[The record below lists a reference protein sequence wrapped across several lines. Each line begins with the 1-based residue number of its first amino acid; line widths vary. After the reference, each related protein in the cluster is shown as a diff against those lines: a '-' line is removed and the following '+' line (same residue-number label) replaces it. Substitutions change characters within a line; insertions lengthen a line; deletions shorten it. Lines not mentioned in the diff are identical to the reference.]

1 MLFAFGVCLSM
12 FAAAVIVA
20 LAAIGGM
27 TMIDIFFDT
36 HLIDWVKDWFFEE
49 VEIEE
54 ES

>member
-1 MLFAFGVCLSM
+1 MFFAFGVCLSM

-20 LAAIGGM
+20 LAVIGGM

-49 VEIEE
+49 VKIEE